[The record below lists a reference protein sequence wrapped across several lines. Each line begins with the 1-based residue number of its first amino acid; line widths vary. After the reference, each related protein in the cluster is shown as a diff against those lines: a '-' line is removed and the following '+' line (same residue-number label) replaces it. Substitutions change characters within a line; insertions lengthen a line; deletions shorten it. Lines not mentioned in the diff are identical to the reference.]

1 MSSRIQLKNPEAS
14 AARIVKVRFLD
25 VILVASRGLIPGG
38 KNIYSQ
44 KKNKGFQH
52 NHENR

>member
-25 VILVASRGLIPGG
+25 VILLASRVNTWG
-38 KNIYSQ
+38 Q
-44 KKNKGFQH
+44 KYIFSKEKQGVST
-52 NHENR
+52 